1 MKTIINL
8 DADNF
13 KFYAMQNYR
22 NPQCS
27 DVEEFNDD
35 MSRFKYVKRLFSR
48 YELHDDL
55 QERLIL
61 NHIIVIYNVFG
72 IESANRLMW
81 FKIKQDHQPILKTF
95 LVFLNFLA
103 EDEYVEI
110 PLDQT
115 IVDRLRNI

>member
-1 MKTIINL
+1 MKTITNL

-13 KFYAMQNYR
+13 KFYATQNYR

-35 MSRFKYVKRLFSR
+35 LNRFKYVKRLFSR

-61 NHIIVIYNVFG
+61 NHIIVLYNVFG
-72 IESANRLMW
+72 IKSANKLMW
-81 FKIKQDHQPILKTF
+81 FKVEPQHYPMLKTF
-95 LVFLNFLA
+95 LVFLNYL
-103 EDEYVEI
+103 DEGDHVEI
-110 PLDQT
+110 PLDPT